1 MKKLMR
7 QLIWPKKAIYQG
19 FLNYYPEFILTEL
32 TYCEAINKALH
43 IEMEADPNVFV
54 YGIGVPDK
62 VKIFGSTAGLLERF
76 GDKRCFDTPLSEDAM
91 TGLALGAAVSGLR
104 PVHIHIRVDFLLLAL
119 NQLINMVSSFTYGSG
134 GVIPVPLVI
143 RAIIGRGWG
152 QGYQHSKSLISYF
165 THIPGLIVLAPS
177 SPSDAL
183 GLLRAAIKS
192 NSPVIFLEHRWLYW
206 AKEDVPDELP
216 IVEIGRG
223 KIVRVG
229 GDITIVAISWMVVE
243 AIQAANILGKMGI
256 DVEVI
261 DPRTLRPLD
270 LDLILN
276 SVSKTKRVL
285 VADCDWINSGFSAEI
300 ISVVSENILDEL
312 ITPPAR
318 IGFADAP
325 CPTVRI
331 LEDEFYPNAGK
342 IVNVVEKMFDRHITN
357 FDGGRFYSHENKFKG
372 PF

>member
-1 MKKLMR
+1 M
-7 QLIWPKKAIYQG
+7 
-19 FLNYYPEFILTEL
+19 TEL

-119 NQLINMVSSFTYGSG
+119 NQLINMISSFTYGSG

-165 THIPGLIVLAPS
+165 THIPGLVVIAPS

-183 GLLRAAIKS
+183 GLLRASIQS

-206 AKEDVPDELP
+206 AKEKIHDEHP
-216 IVEIGRG
+216 VVEIGRG
-223 KIVRVG
+223 KVVRKG
-229 GDITIVAISWMVVE
+229 LDITIVAISWMVVE
-243 AIQAANILGKMGI
+243 SIQAANLLCKVGI
-256 DVEVI
+256 DVEII

-270 LDLILN
+270 VDLILR
-276 SVSKTKRVL
+276 SVSKTKRLL
-285 VADCDWINSGFSAEI
+285 VADCDWINSGFSSEI
-300 ISVVSENILDEL
+300 LSVVSENLLGEMIA
-312 ITPPAR
+312 PPIR
-318 IGFADAP
+318 VGFSDAP
-325 CPTVRI
+325 CPTVRV

-342 IVNVVEKMFDRHITN
+342 IVNLVENMFCKKITN
-357 FDGGRFYSHENKFKG
+357 FDGVKFYSHENKFKG

>member
-1 MKKLMR
+1 
-7 QLIWPKKAIYQG
+7 
-19 FLNYYPEFILTEL
+19 
-32 TYCEAINKALH
+32 
-43 IEMEADPNVFV
+43 MEADPKVFI

-62 VKIFGSTAGLLERF
+62 VKIFGTTVGLLERF
-76 GDKRCFDTPLSEDAM
+76 GSRRCFDTPLSEDAM

-104 PVHIHIRVDFLLLAL
+104 PIHVHIRVDFLLLAL
-119 NQLINMVSSFTYGSG
+119 NQLVNMISSFTYGSG
-134 GVIPVPLVI
+134 GSTPVPLVI

-165 THIPGLIVLAPS
+165 THIPGLIVIAPS

-183 GLLRAAIKS
+183 GLLRAAILS

-206 AKEDVPDELP
+206 AKEDIPDEFP
-216 IVEIGRG
+216 ITEIGRG
-223 KIVRVG
+223 KIVKSG
-229 GDITIVAISWMVVE
+229 NDITIIAISWMVVE
-243 AIQAANILGKMGI
+243 SIQAANILNEMGI
-256 DVEVI
+256 DVEII

-300 ISVVSENILDEL
+300 ISVVSENMLCEL
-312 ITPPAR
+312 LAPPAR
-318 IGFADAP
+318 MGFADAP

-342 IVNVVEKMFDRHITN
+342 IVNFVEKIFGREITN
-357 FDGGRFYSHENKFKG
+357 FKDVKFYSHENKFKG

>member
-1 MKKLMR
+1 M
-7 QLIWPKKAIYQG
+7 
-19 FLNYYPEFILTEL
+19 TEL
-32 TYCEAINKALH
+32 TYCEAINKALY

-62 VKIFGSTAGLLERF
+62 VKIFGTTAGLLERF
-76 GDKRCFDTPLSEDAM
+76 GSRRCFDTPLSEDAM

-104 PVHIHIRVDFLLLAL
+104 PVHVHIRVDFLLLAL
-119 NQLINMVSSFTYGSG
+119 NQLVNMISSFTYGSG
-134 GVIPVPLVI
+134 GSVPVPLVI

-165 THIPGLIVLAPS
+165 THIPGLIVIAPS

-183 GLLRAAIKS
+183 GLLRASIQS

-206 AKEDVPDELP
+206 AKEEISDEFP
-216 IVEIGRG
+216 IIEIGRG
-223 KIVRVG
+223 KILKKG
-229 GDITIVAISWMVVE
+229 KDITIVAISWMVAE
-243 AIQAANILGKMGI
+243 SMQAANILGKIGI

-300 ISVVSENILDEL
+300 LSVVSENLLDRL
-312 ITPPAR
+312 IATPVR
-318 IGFADAP
+318 IGFSDAP

-342 IVNVVEKMFDRHITN
+342 IVNLVEKMFDREITN
-357 FDGGRFYSHENKFKG
+357 FEGVKFYTHENKFKG

>member
-1 MKKLMR
+1 
-7 QLIWPKKAIYQG
+7 
-19 FLNYYPEFILTEL
+19 
-32 TYCEAINKALH
+32 
-43 IEMEADPNVFV
+43 
-54 YGIGVPDK
+54 
-62 VKIFGSTAGLLERF
+62 
-76 GDKRCFDTPLSEDAM
+76 
-91 TGLALGAAVSGLR
+91 
-104 PVHIHIRVDFLLLAL
+104 
-119 NQLINMVSSFTYGSG
+119 
-134 GVIPVPLVI
+134 LVI

-165 THIPGLIVLAPS
+165 THIPGLIVIAPS

-183 GLLRAAIKS
+183 GLLRASIKS

-206 AKEDVPDELP
+206 SKEEISEEFPV
-216 IVEIGRG
+216 IEIGRG
-223 KIVRVG
+223 KILKKG
-229 GDITIVAISWMVVE
+229 KDITIVAISWMVAE
-243 AIQAANILGKMGI
+243 SMQAAKILDEMGI

-300 ISVVSENILDEL
+300 LSVVSENLLDRL
-312 ITPPAR
+312 IATPVR

-342 IVNVVEKMFDRHITN
+342 IVNLVEKMFDREITN
-357 FDGGRFYSHENKFKG
+357 FEDVKFYSHENKFKG

>member
-1 MKKLMR
+1 M
-7 QLIWPKKAIYQG
+7 
-19 FLNYYPEFILTEL
+19 TEL

-62 VKIFGSTAGLLERF
+62 VKIFGTTAGLLERF
-76 GDKRCFDTPLSEDAM
+76 GTRRCFDTPLSEDAM

-119 NQLINMVSSFTYGSG
+119 NQLVNMISSYTYGSG
-134 GVIPVPLVI
+134 GLVPVPLVI

-165 THIPGLIVLAPS
+165 THIPGLIVIAAS
-177 SPSDAL
+177 SPLDAL
-183 GLLRAAIKS
+183 GLLRAAIQS

-206 AKEDVPDELP
+206 AKEEVSDEFP
-216 IVEIGRG
+216 IIEIGRG
-223 KIVRVG
+223 KIVKVG
-229 GDITIVAISWMVVE
+229 KDITIVAISWMVVE
-243 AIQAANILGKMGI
+243 SIQAANILNEMGI
-256 DVEVI
+256 DVEII

-300 ISVVSENILDEL
+300 LSLVSENIMGEL
-312 ITPPAR
+312 ISPPMR
-318 IGFADAP
+318 VGFADAP

-342 IVNVVEKMFDRHITN
+342 IVNLVEKIFGREITN
-357 FDGGRFYSHENKFKG
+357 FDGLKIYSHENKFKG

>member
-1 MKKLMR
+1 M
-7 QLIWPKKAIYQG
+7 
-19 FLNYYPEFILTEL
+19 TEL

-62 VKIFGSTAGLLERF
+62 VKIFGTTAGLLERF
-76 GDKRCFDTPLSEDAM
+76 GSGRCFDTPLSEDAM

-104 PVHIHIRVDFLLLAL
+104 PVHVHIRVDFLLLAL
-119 NQLINMVSSFTYGSG
+119 NQLVNMISSFTYGSG
-134 GVIPVPLVI
+134 GLTPVPLVI

-152 QGYQHSKSLISYF
+152 QGYQHSKSVISYF
-165 THIPGLIVLAPS
+165 THIPGLIVIAPS
-177 SPSDAL
+177 SPADAL
-183 GLLRAAIKS
+183 GLLRAAIQS

-206 AKEDVPDELP
+206 AKEEVLDHFP

-223 KIVRVG
+223 KILRVG
-229 GDITIVAISWMVVE
+229 ADITIVAISWMVVE
-243 AIQAANILGKMGI
+243 AMQAANILDEMGI
-256 DVEVI
+256 DVEVV

-270 LDLILN
+270 VGLIFN
-276 SVSKTKRVL
+276 SISKTKRIL

-300 ISVVSENILDEL
+300 LSAVSENMLGEL
-312 ITPPAR
+312 IAPPAR

-342 IVNVVEKMFDRHITN
+342 IVNLIEKIFNRPITN
-357 FDGGRFYSHENKFKG
+357 FDGVVFYSHENKFKG